1 MEVLVWNRFKVRNIV
16 GMGDVSAAG
25 LPDETGV
32 LVLEDQSGLLSG
44 DVILEIND
52 TPVKSLSALPDSS
65 ITKRNHLKLSIWRHQ
80 GRMQLEM
87 K

>member
-1 MEVLVWNRFKVRNIV
+1 
-16 GMGDVSAAG
+16 MGDVSAAG

-44 DVILEIND
+44 DVILKIND
-52 TPVKSLSALPDSS
+52 MPVKSLSDLSDSS
-65 ITKRNHLKLSIWRHQ
+65 IKSRNHLKLSIWRNQ
-80 GRMQLEM
+80 RRMQLEM